1 MKYPIP
7 EKIPLRKREWLDR
20 ELTKAPIWCSVDLRD
35 GNQALPMPMN
45 PEKKLE
51 YFKLLCAI
59 GFKEIEVSFPSAS
72 QDDFD
77 FVRNLI
83 EKKEIPSDVR
93 ISVLTQA
100 REPLIRRTV
109 ESLVGVEKAILHLY
123 VATSDLH
130 EQIVFGKQDY
140 FVKEDTEY
148 KNEIKWIIPN
158 AQKNTIEPIYLTL
171 QAGGSTCPDTPHEG
185 EEFGYVLQGA
195 VSIHLGNKTYK
206 AKKGESFYFK
216 ADSTHYIQAG
226 QKTGAVLIWVSTPP
240 SF

>member
-1 MKYPIP
+1 MDIGNKLK
-7 EKIPLRKREWLDR
+7 ELRVLKGLTQEELADR
-20 ELTKAPIWCSVDLRD
+20 SELSKGFIS
-35 GNQALPMPMN
+35 Q
-45 PEKKLE
+45 LE
-51 YFKLLCAI
+51 
-59 GFKEIEVSFPSAS
+59 
-72 QDDFD
+72 
-77 FVRNLI
+77 RNLTS
-83 EKKEIPSDVR
+83 PSITTLMD
-93 ISVLTQA
+93 
-100 REPLIRRTV
+100 
-109 ESLVGVEKAILHLY
+109 ILQCLGPSIGEFFNE
-123 VATSDLH
+123 APD

-206 AKKGESFYFK
+206 AKKGESFYYT
-216 ADSTHYIQAG
+216 ADKTHFLSS
-226 QKTGAVLIWVSTPP
+226 KNGATLIWVSSPP